1 MTNEMERAWKEVAM
15 LNLRY
20 YPKICVEGQR
30 KTILVYKKKSSVSI
44 DGLWAEI

>member
-1 MTNEMERAWKEVAM
+1 MPNEMEGTCKEVAM

-20 YPKICVEGQR
+20 FPEICVEGLR
-30 KTILVYKKKSSVSI
+30 KTTKKCSVSI